1 GEPAARLLAA
11 LDGLGAPPTRPTVEH
26 LLALRA
32 RTTEAVD
39 TATRRQELARG
50 LLDRRA
56 ELRGRLTAYRAK
68 ASRLGVSE
76 DRDVLA
82 ADRIAA
88 GLLGRTPCDLAAVTR
103 AVADYRSI
111 IGEKAGRTA

>member
-1 GEPAARLLAA
+1 AELDA
-11 LDGLGAPPTRPTVEH
+11 LGDTPDRPTVEH
-26 LLALRA
+26 LLALRV
-32 RTTEAVD
+32 RTADAAEK
-39 TATRRQELARG
+39 ATQRDELARG

-88 GLLGRTPCDLAAVTR
+88 GLLTRTPCDLAAVTR